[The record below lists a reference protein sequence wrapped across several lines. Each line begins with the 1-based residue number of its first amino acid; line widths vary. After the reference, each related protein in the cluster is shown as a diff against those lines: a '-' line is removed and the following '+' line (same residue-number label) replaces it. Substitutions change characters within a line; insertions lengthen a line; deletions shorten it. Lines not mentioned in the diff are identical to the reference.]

1 MNDGGQMQAVL
12 QRFDVLR
19 RRMLCVQ
26 QGLDVLMCV
35 KCFALGWTFLL
46 CLSGGNC

>member
-1 MNDGGQMQAVL
+1 MQAVL

-19 RRMLCVQ
+19 IPMLCVQ

-35 KCFALGWTFLL
+35 KCFALGWSFLL